1 MFNPTV
7 GTGTFTISYSVD
19 DSTPCTIGSD
29 STTFTI
35 SVLEG
40 VDAGEDN
47 ESEVC
52 RNEIDELF
60 PSNGSVRNF
69 FFDLLEGGVS
79 RDGTFEPSIQE
90 LIDAYNSTEG
100 QDNFTTVY
108 TVTNG
113 TCSDS
118 VLLTVNVVDSVP
130 AEIGNIPNPAPIC
143 RNAEDVDLFSFLPED
158 ANSNGTFE
166 GYEDGMFSPNMMGA
180 GDFEIT
186 YSLTGDSPC
195 TEGTASTTFTITVLE
210 SAFAG
215 EDMDVTVCMSDEAQ
229 NLYDFISVDA
239 DDNGEFTLN
248 GDVITNGMMNP
259 ADFETGEYEVI
270 YTVAA
275 INDCGDDTAS
285 FTVTVQEAPDAPSVD
300 GNPFTF
306 CAVDGATIAD
316 LAATGTN
323 ITYYSDE
330 TLSTMVAP
338 EDILM
343 DGTYY
348 ATQRNAEG
356 VCESAAVEI
365 TVNINDADTPTI
377 SDNES
382 FCSFNDPTIA
392 DLTDKINETGT
403 ITWYDSEDG
412 SNALDSGTSLQD
424 GITYYATLFNTET
437 GCESSVRLPVTVT
450 IDDDCPL
457 TIPEG
462 FSPNGDGKNDRF
474 EIRNIRNKYPNFT
487 IKIHNRYGDLVYK
500 GNASTTDWDGSSTEG
515 SIGSDLLPVG
525 AYFYY
530 LDYNDG
536 STEPVRGTVY
546 LSR

>member
-7 GTGTFTISYSVD
+7 GTGTFTITYSVD
-19 DSTPCTIGSD
+19 DSIPCTIGSD

-143 RNAEDVDLFSFLPED
+143 RNVEDVDLFSFLPED

-166 GYEDGMFSPNMMGA
+166 GYEDGTFSPGMMGA

-186 YSLTGDSPC
+186 YSLTEDSPC

-285 FTVTVQEAPDAPSVD
+285 FTVSVQEAPDAPSVD

-306 CAVDGATIAD
+306 CAVDGATVAD

-338 EDILM
+338 EDILI

-450 IDDDCPL
+450 IDGDCPL

-515 SIGSDLLPVG
+515 SLGSDLLPVG

>member
-285 FTVTVQEAPDAPSVD
+285 FTVSVQEAPDAPSVD

-306 CAVDGATIAD
+306 CAVDGATVAD
-316 LAATGTN
+316 LAVTGTN

-382 FCSFNDPTIA
+382 FCTFNDPTIA

-412 SNALDSGTSLQD
+412 NNALDSGTSLQD